1 MAVTTLTSR
10 EFNQDTNKAKKAAR
24 RGPVLITNRGRPEHV
39 LMTFEDYEKLTGG
52 SATIVDLLAMPGA
65 EAIEFEAPRLDE
77 LTQPVDLA

>member
-10 EFNQDTNKAKKAAR
+10 EFNQDTNKAKKAAM

-65 EAIEFEAPRLDE
+65 EDIEFEAPRLDE

>member
-65 EAIEFEAPRLDE
+65 EDIEFEAPRLDE